1 MQKLGKLTKI
11 DLRSQWENEPR
22 NFSRWL
28 AEKENLKE
36 LGRIIGIDEIELVE
50 TESNVGGFSV
60 DIYAQDKNSEKN
72 IVIEN
77 QLEKSDHDHLGKLI
91 TYASGKDAQI
101 IIWIV
106 KEAREEHINA
116 VSWLNEKTDLNIN
129 FFLLEIEL
137 WKIGD
142 SLPAPKFNVVVKPNE
157 WARVQKEMGTASD
170 SERLKIAFWQYFVE
184 KAFDDETFSKLF
196 NRRTPSTRNWY
207 SMTSGIP
214 GCEIFFRI
222 APSEK
227 RITAG
232 CYIKGS
238 HADQFDALKERQ
250 NELKELLP
258 DLNFQWKVMEKD
270 RLFCAILKTDDL
282 SDQSRWINCVNW
294 FMNVAQKL
302 KTFVNE

>member
-11 DLRSQWENEPR
+11 DLRSQWENEPK
-22 NFSRWL
+22 NFSQWL

-50 TESNVGGFSV
+50 TESNVGSFSV

-101 IIWIV
+101 VIWIV

-142 SLPAPKFNVVVKPNE
+142 SLPAPKFNVVVKPNQ
-157 WARVQKEMGTASD
+157 WARVQKEMGTVSD
-170 SERLKIAFWQYFVE
+170 SERLKLGFWQFFVE

-196 NRRTPSTRNWY
+196 NKRTPSARNWY

-222 APSEK
+222 APSEQ

-232 CYIKGS
+232 CYIKAS

-258 DLNFQWKVMEKD
+258 DLNFQWKVLEKD
-270 RLFCAILKTDDL
+270 RLFCTILKTNDL
-282 SDQSRWINCVNW
+282 SDQSRWINCVDW
-294 FMNVAQKL
+294 FMTIAQKL

>member
-11 DLRSQWENEPR
+11 DLRSQWENEPK

-28 AEKENLKE
+28 AEKDNLKE

-50 TESNVGGFSV
+50 TESNVGSFSV

-101 IIWIV
+101 VIWIV

-142 SLPAPKFNVVVKPNE
+142 SLPAPKFNVVVKPNQ
-157 WARVQKEMGTASD
+157 WARVQKEMGTASN
-170 SERLKIAFWQYFVE
+170 SKRLILEFWQFFVE

-196 NRRTPSTRNWY
+196 NKRTPPTRNWY
-207 SMTSGIP
+207 SMSSGIP
-214 GCEIFFRI
+214 GCEFFFRI
-222 APSEK
+222 VPSEQK
-227 RITAG
+227 ITAG
-232 CYIKGS
+232 CRIKES

-250 NELKELLP
+250 NELTELLP
-258 DLNFQWKVMEKD
+258 DLKFQWRVLEKHRQFWTD
-270 RLFCAILKTDDL
+270 LKTNDL
-282 SDQSRWINCVNW
+282 SDKSRWINCVDW
-294 FMNVAQKL
+294 FMTIAQKL

>member
-1 MQKLGKLTKI
+1 MPKLGKLTQI
-11 DLRSQWENEPR
+11 DLRSQWKNEASD
-22 NFSRWL
+22 FTQWL
-28 AEKENLKE
+28 AEEDNLAE
-36 LGRIIGIDEIELVE
+36 LGHIIGIDEIELIE

-60 DIYAQDKNSEKN
+60 DIYAKDRNSEKN

-77 QLEKSDHDHLGKLI
+77 QLEKSNHDHLGKLI

-101 IIWIV
+101 VIWIV

-116 VSWLNEKTDLNIN
+116 VSWLNEKTDLDVN
-129 FFLLEIEL
+129 FFLLEIQL

-157 WARVQKEMGTASD
+157 WARVQKEIGTL
-170 SERLKIAFWQYFVE
+170 SEGDRMRLGFWQYFVDT
-184 KAFDDETFSKLF
+184 AFDDETFSKLF
-196 NRRTPSTRNWY
+196 NKRTPSTRNWY
-207 SMTSGIP
+207 SMTCGLP
-214 GCEIFFRI
+214 GCEVLFRI
-222 APSEK
+222 APSDK

-238 HADQFDALKERQ
+238 HADLFDALKERQ

-258 DLNFQWKVMEKD
+258 DLDFEWKEMEKD
-270 RLFCAILKTDDL
+270 RLFCAIHKTNDL
-282 SDQSRWINCVNW
+282 SEQSRWINCVNW

-302 KTFVNE
+302 KMFVNE